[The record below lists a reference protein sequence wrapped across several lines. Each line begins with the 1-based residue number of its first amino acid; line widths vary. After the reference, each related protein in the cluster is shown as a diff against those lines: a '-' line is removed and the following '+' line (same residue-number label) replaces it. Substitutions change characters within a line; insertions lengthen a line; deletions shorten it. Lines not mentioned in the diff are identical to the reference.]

1 LNKNQFGF
9 AGVASHV
16 LDDIFGKLL
25 IADMKDFEDQDLFGN
40 GKKAKPE
47 KKHKE
52 AEPQLGFD
60 FSFAASAEKPPVP
73 ASPDTVQPAP
83 MQEPEKADQT
93 PPEKA
98 SPPDEAEKEDSVAKD
113 PSPSVSE
120 QQPAPQSP
128 ASAPE
133 KMETKPAKTLHELKE
148 IAKNVGKQE
157 EGRQEKPQEKQSP
170 KSAPAPVKLMPV
182 AKQDKA
188 PQQPKEKPQTH
199 GQQHAVPQKQPAAP
213 EGRQK
218 MDSPIRK
225 PAQQQQT
232 LQPKPHPKHI
242 VISDGASIGHI
253 LQEARSKNGLSVDQ
267 VAIETRIK
275 KSYIEALERDDYE
288 QLPSSVYAKA
298 YVRRLCQQYGL
309 DESISAKAIKGLK
322 GKASESAVPDDVLAE
337 LEKGKQ
343 VNVEKQGRLK
353 TFNIAVTACI
363 VAVVAVACIVAF
375 ITMRK
380 GKVEGAKPAISS
392 DGEGLMATEEMDR
405 RLKEILVSYP
415 AGNMSELKA
424 PER

>member
-1 LNKNQFGF
+1 
-9 AGVASHV
+9 
-16 LDDIFGKLL
+16 
-25 IADMKDFEDQDLFGN
+25 MKDFEDQDLFGG

-47 KKHKE
+47 KKHKD

-60 FSFAASAEKPPVP
+60 FSFSASAEKPPAP
-73 ASPDTVQPAP
+73 ASPAPLQPLP
-83 MQEPEKADQT
+83 IQEPEKADQM
-93 PPEKA
+93 PPENA
-98 SPPDEAEKEDSVAKD
+98 SPPNEADKEDFVAKEA
-113 PSPSVSE
+113 PPPVSK

-128 ASAPE
+128 APTPE

-148 IAKNVGKQE
+148 IAKSGGRQE
-157 EGRQEKPQEKQSP
+157 EGRQDKPQEKQSP
-170 KSAPAPVKLMPV
+170 KSAPAPVKLMPA

-188 PQQPKEKPQTH
+188 PQQPKEKHQMH
-199 GQQHAVPQKQPAAP
+199 GQQHAAPQKQP
-213 EGRQK
+213 EGQQK

-242 VISDGASIGHI
+242 VVSEGTSIGHI

-275 KSYIEALERDDYE
+275 KSYIEALERDDHE

-309 DESISAKAIKGLK
+309 DESISAKAIKGVR

-363 VAVVAVACIVAF
+363 VAIVVVACIVAF

-380 GKVEGAKPAISS
+380 GNVEGARPAISS
-392 DGEGLMATEEMDR
+392 DGEGLMAPEEMDR